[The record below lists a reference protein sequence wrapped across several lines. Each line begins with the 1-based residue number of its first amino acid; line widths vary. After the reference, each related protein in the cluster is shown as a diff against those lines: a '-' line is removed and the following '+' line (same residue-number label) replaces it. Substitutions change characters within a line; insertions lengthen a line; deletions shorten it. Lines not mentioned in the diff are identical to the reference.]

1 VAVLV
6 VVADHLAVA
15 GQAGV
20 GEMTDGTRSNIP
32 HLFFSKDELKK
43 IGEAIAAVEEK
54 SSAEIRVRIERDSK
68 DNPLKR
74 AQLLM
79 NELGMTKT
87 KERTAVL
94 IYIALEDHRFAIFG
108 DEGIHKV
115 MGDEGWN
122 ALSNQLAEYFGKG
135 EFCQGLVDVIYK
147 IGEMLAKPFPPAAEN
162 VDELPNEP
170 SFGE

>member
-1 VAVLV
+1 MVVSV
-6 VVADHLAVA
+6 VVEVRLEAVE
-15 GQAGV
+15 QAGV
-20 GEMTDGTRSNIP
+20 GEMVDQNRPNVP
-32 HLFFSKDELKK
+32 KLFFSKDELHR

-54 SSAEIRVRIERDSK
+54 TSAEIRVRIER
-68 DNPLKR
+68 NCEGEPLAR
-74 AQLLM
+74 ARVLI

-87 KERTAVL
+87 KERTGVL

-115 MGDEGWN
+115 LGDEGWI
-122 ALSNQLAEYFGKG
+122 ALSKQLGEYFQKG
-135 EFCQGLVDVIYK
+135 QFCEGLIQIIFE

-162 VDELPNEP
+162 IDELTNEP